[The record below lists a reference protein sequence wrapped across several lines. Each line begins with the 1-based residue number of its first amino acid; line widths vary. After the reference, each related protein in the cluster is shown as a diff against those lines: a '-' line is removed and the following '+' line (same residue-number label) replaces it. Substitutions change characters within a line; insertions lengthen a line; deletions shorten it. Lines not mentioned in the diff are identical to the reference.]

1 MTSPINA
8 IDFWCGDG
16 YLGRKLL
23 KILPKVSFYTGI
35 DNACFIQK
43 AKETFKGSNISSDF
57 IESGIYNFNE

>member
-23 KILPKVSFYTGI
+23 KILPKVSSYTGI